1 MDKKTTLAFSRL
13 VDIMDDLREKCP
25 WDKKQTI
32 ASLRQLTIEET
43 YELADAITEEDWK
56 GIKEEL
62 GDLLLHI
69 VFYAK
74 IGSEQKQFELD
85 EVINGICEKLIA
97 RHPHIYGDPA
107 NAGQVIKVKDA
118 EEVKRNWEKLK
129 LKEGK
134 TSVIGGVP
142 LSLPATVKAMRLQE
156 KARQVGFEWDHK
168 EQVWEKV
175 EEEIGELKHAVE
187 MREKAAVSLEPGANS
202 QQPTTRSQELQAAVE
217 EEFGDVVFS
226 LINYARFLQVD
237 AENALEKTNKKF
249 IHRFSQME
257 QQALKTG
264 KSLNDMSLPEMDA
277 IWNAIK
283 QQQRDQ

>member
-1 MDKKTTLAFSRL
+1 MDKKSATAFSRL
-13 VDIMDDLREKCP
+13 VTIMDELREKCP
-25 WDKKQTI
+25 WDRKQTI
-32 ASLRQLTIEET
+32 ASLRQMTIEET

-62 GDLLLHI
+62 GDLMLHI

-97 RHPHIYGDPA
+97 RHPHIYGD
-107 NAGQVIKVKDA
+107 VKVNDA
-118 EEVKRNWEKLK
+118 EDVKKNWEKLK

-142 LSLPATVKAMRLQE
+142 QSLPATVKAMRLQE
-156 KARQVGFEWDHK
+156 KAKQVGFEWDNK

-175 EEEIGELKHAVE
+175 EEEMRELKEAIHN
-187 MREKAAVSLEPGANS
+187 REEGAMSPEPGSDSLEAGA
-202 QQPTTRSQELQAAVE
+202 RSQELQSAVE
-217 EEFGDVVFS
+217 EEFGDLVFS

-257 QQALKTG
+257 QQALQSG
-264 KSLNDMSLPEMDA
+264 KDLNNMTLLEMDA
-277 IWNAIK
+277 IWNTIK
-283 QQQRDQ
+283 QQRQEK